1 MDPIS
6 IATGLA
12 LRFAPELLKYLTGSD
27 KAGEVAEKVIE
38 IATGVTGKP
47 DGEAALEELKVN
59 PAAVLEFRRA
69 ALDHELELEKLAK
82 GNADAINATMQA
94 EAGAEHWP
102 SYSWRPAIGFSVAY
116 NIVFTTTV
124 VGLGFAGV
132 ILFNRDAKL
141 LEHIPMMVFAM
152 TGLVGAAMPVLGI
165 ASWFRGKA
173 AADPSIPPIKQLP
186 FRSKD

>member
-1 MDPIS
+1 MMDPVS
-6 IATGLA
+6 IAFALA
-12 LRFAPELLKYLTGSD
+12 QFAPAALKWMAGSD
-27 KAGEVAEKVIE
+27 KAADVASKVID
-38 IATGVTGKP
+38 IATAVTGKP
-47 DGEAALEELKVN
+47 DGQAALEELKVN
-59 PAAVLEFRRA
+59 PAAVLEFRKA
-69 ALDHELELEKLAK
+69 VLDQEVELEKLAK

-102 SYSWRPAIGFSVAY
+102 SYGWRPAIGFSVAY

-124 VGLGFAGV
+124 VGIAFTGV
-132 ILFNRDAKL
+132 ILFARDPKL
-141 LEHIPMMVFAM
+141 LEHIPAMIFAM
-152 TGLVGAAMPVLGI
+152 TGLIGMAMPVLGI